1 MARTAGRRTWQPWPL
16 AQARQIRPATPVVP
30 EPGPGRQ
37 SLLKQPERRKPN
49 RRSGRDP
56 GRRPYAPAKSKPGRQ
71 GRKHCTH
78 PPCRIGR
85 RGPRAIVAPP
95 RPLCAHSIE
104 GSMSTATR
112 RTPSVKPSNT
122 KPPAVDSCDRLL
134 CPVHLNLAIR
144 LLVLVGR
151 RKEFPGRV
159 SSKCSELGCEFEA
172 GAVASSHSVLGAVAG
187 QGRLFPTRCAP
198 AAVCHPLSR

>member
-78 PPCRIGR
+78 PPCRIGCEGR
-85 RGPRAIVAPP
+85 RSVPVRVESLCAVRETTTTSLRDRPADKVSGKRMACDTRSARGP
-95 RPLCAHSIE
+95 
-104 GSMSTATR
+104 MSPSQ
-112 RTPSVKPSNT
+112 RTVRGALP
-122 KPPAVDSCDRLL
+122 
-134 CPVHLNLAIR
+134 IR
-144 LLVLVGR
+144 L
-151 RKEFPGRV
+151 
-159 SSKCSELGCEFEA
+159 
-172 GAVASSHSVLGAVAG
+172 
-187 QGRLFPTRCAP
+187 RLCLAP
-198 AAVCHPLSR
+198 DGLAAKLNERPHDDLSRA

>member
-78 PPCRIGR
+78 PPCR
-85 RGPRAIVAPP
+85 
-95 RPLCAHSIE
+95 LCAVVC
-104 GSMSTATR
+104 GSCRSTGCAICAVGHRVLLTGSSGR
-112 RTPSVKPSNT
+112 HHAGLAGLMWGTTGCCLRTFAHPEQIS
-122 KPPAVDSCDRLL
+122 
-134 CPVHLNLAIR
+134 HYEIR
-144 LLVLVGR
+144 LYDAGIDLVRPDLVMHALA
-151 RKEFPGRV
+151 RKFV
-159 SSKCSELGCEFEA
+159 
-172 GAVASSHSVLGAVAG
+172 
-187 QGRLFPTRCAP
+187 
-198 AAVCHPLSR
+198 